1 MARTINDIQQSI
13 ITDLQTYFP
22 KLSTSK
28 VAEWR
33 LWTYVVAAAIH
44 AFEIILDLFRQ
55 EVDELTAKITPGT
68 KLWYAEMCYRFQ
80 NGHTLVFDKNTAQFY
95 YEQDDPDSRIV
106 KVVAVNEVYKMISI
120 RVAKT
125 DGEGRII
132 PLDDSERRNLADYID
147 TIHTTG
153 IPTTIVSTTADT
165 IRYNLEVYYDPAVP
179 SSVVREQVG
188 QALETFKTSLS
199 FDAVFYAQR
208 LVDAVMHAEGVVTVK
223 VVRLEHKID
232 FRNQA
237 RQLLPEHKRQPVRL
251 RILRAFVKP
260 LADLFAAFSLWRDE
274 TRKLLNVTNQEGV
287 LEQFL
292 RNKYGAADI
301 TIESYR
307 ETGFAVGI
315 RSEGVGVAV
324 PVGLNRGEGTPA
336 VVSLRGENREQFG
349 DVDFIVHIPA
359 GVDAEQIRADI
370 EKYRAALTTYKI
382 DQR

>member
-223 VVRLEHKID
+223 VVRLEHKTSAGAD
-232 FRNQA
+232 FA
-237 RQLLPEHKRQPVRL
+237 PVD
-251 RILRAFVKP
+251 V
-260 LADLFAAFSLWRDE
+260 LAELAAGYFEYAAEGNTLTLTSPKSL
-274 TRKLLNVTNQEGV
+274 
-287 LEQFL
+287 
-292 RNKYGAADI
+292 
-301 TIESYR
+301 
-307 ETGFAVGI
+307 
-315 RSEGVGVAV
+315 
-324 PVGLNRGEGTPA
+324 
-336 VVSLRGENREQFG
+336 
-349 DVDFIVHIPA
+349 
-359 GVDAEQIRADI
+359 
-370 EKYRAALTTYKI
+370 
-382 DQR
+382 

>member
-13 ITDLQTYFP
+13 ITDLQAYFP

-44 AFEIILDLFRQ
+44 AFEIVLDLFRQ

-165 IRYNLEVYYDPAVP
+165 IRYNLEVYYDPATP
-179 SSVVREQVG
+179 SSVVREKVE

-223 VVRLEHKID
+223 VVRLEHKTSAGAD
-232 FRNQA
+232 FA
-237 RQLLPEHKRQPVRL
+237 PVD
-251 RILRAFVKP
+251 V
-260 LADLFAAFSLWRDE
+260 LAELAAGYFEYAAEGNTLTLTSTKSL
-274 TRKLLNVTNQEGV
+274 
-287 LEQFL
+287 
-292 RNKYGAADI
+292 
-301 TIESYR
+301 
-307 ETGFAVGI
+307 
-315 RSEGVGVAV
+315 
-324 PVGLNRGEGTPA
+324 
-336 VVSLRGENREQFG
+336 
-349 DVDFIVHIPA
+349 
-359 GVDAEQIRADI
+359 
-370 EKYRAALTTYKI
+370 
-382 DQR
+382 

>member
-55 EVDELTAKITPGT
+55 EVDELTTKITPGT

-106 KVVAVNEVYKMISI
+106 KVVAVNEAYKMISI

-132 PLDDSERRNLADYID
+132 PLDDSERRNLTDYID

-165 IRYNLEVYYDPAVP
+165 IRYNLVVYM
-179 SSVVREQVG
+179 
-188 QALETFKTSLS
+188 T
-199 FDAVFYAQR
+199 
-208 LVDAVMHAEGVVTVK
+208 
-223 VVRLEHKID
+223 
-232 FRNQA
+232 
-237 RQLLPEHKRQPVRL
+237 RQPPR
-251 RILRAFVKP
+251 
-260 LADLFAAFSLWRDE
+260 
-274 TRKLLNVTNQEGV
+274 V
-287 LEQFL
+287 LYA
-292 RNKYGAADI
+292 R
-301 TIESYR
+301 
-307 ETGFAVGI
+307 
-315 RSEGVGVAV
+315 RS
-324 PVGLNRGEGTPA
+324 NRPSRRSRPRCHSMPYSMPSG
-336 VVSLRGENREQFG
+336 S
-349 DVDFIVHIPA
+349 
-359 GVDAEQIRADI
+359 
-370 EKYRAALTTYKI
+370 
-382 DQR
+382 

>member
-188 QALETFKTSLS
+188 QALEGVILALHRNENTVAGTQ
-199 FDAVFYAQR
+199 AVQGEQVQTGRTIDKDEVIVLLHLGQR
-208 LVDAVMHAEGVVTVK
+208 LA
-223 VVRLEHKID
+223 
-232 FRNQA
+232 Q
-237 RQLLPEHKRQPVRL
+237 
-251 RILRAFVKP
+251 
-260 LADLFAAFSLWRDE
+260 
-274 TRKLLNVTNQEGV
+274 
-287 LEQFL
+287 
-292 RNKYGAADI
+292 
-301 TIESYR
+301 
-307 ETGFAVGI
+307 
-315 RSEGVGVAV
+315 
-324 PVGLNRGEGTPA
+324 
-336 VVSLRGENREQFG
+336 
-349 DVDFIVHIPA
+349 
-359 GVDAEQIRADI
+359 
-370 EKYRAALTTYKI
+370 AALTSGQVDHFQTGTGQTGVGADDIGAVLGVPDGLRRRCPADEHLVSARFHAALWDAIAGGGVALRVEVY
-382 DQR
+382 DEHFFAQRRHAGREVDGCGGLAHTALLVCNSNDFCHATCFLPGKRFVPHGTFRGRSPPFSPQQVPYTA

>member
-55 EVDELTAKITPGT
+55 EVDELTTKITPGT

-106 KVVAVNEVYKMISI
+106 KVVAVNEAYKMISI

-132 PLDDSERRNLADYID
+132 PLDDSERRNLTDYID

-165 IRYNLEVYYDPAVP
+165 IRYNLVVYYDPATP
-179 SSVVREQVG
+179 SSVVREKVE

-199 FDAVFYAQR
+199 FDAVFYA
-208 LVDAVMHAEGVVTVK
+208 L
-223 VVRLEHKID
+223 
-232 FRNQA
+232 
-237 RQLLPEHKRQPVRL
+237 
-251 RILRAFVKP
+251 
-260 LADLFAAFSLWRDE
+260 SL
-274 TRKLLNVTNQEGV
+274 
-287 LEQFL
+287 
-292 RNKYGAADI
+292 I
-301 TIESYR
+301 
-307 ETGFAVGI
+307 
-315 RSEGVGVAV
+315 
-324 PVGLNRGEGTPA
+324 
-336 VVSLRGENREQFG
+336 
-349 DVDFIVHIPA
+349 HI
-359 GVDAEQIRADI
+359 
-370 EKYRAALTTYKI
+370 
-382 DQR
+382 

>member
-55 EVDELTAKITPGT
+55 EVDELTTKITPGT

-106 KVVAVNEVYKMISI
+106 KVVAVNEAYKMISI

-132 PLDDSERRNLADYID
+132 PLDDSERRNLTDYID

-165 IRYNLEVYYDPAVP
+165 IRYNLVVYYDPAIP
-179 SSVVREQVG
+179 SSVVREKVE

-223 VVRLEHKID
+223 VVRLEHKTSAGAD
-232 FRNQA
+232 FA
-237 RQLLPEHKRQPVRL
+237 PVD
-251 RILRAFVKP
+251 V
-260 LADLFAAFSLWRDE
+260 LAELAAGYFEYAAEGNTLTLTSTKSL
-274 TRKLLNVTNQEGV
+274 
-287 LEQFL
+287 
-292 RNKYGAADI
+292 
-301 TIESYR
+301 
-307 ETGFAVGI
+307 
-315 RSEGVGVAV
+315 
-324 PVGLNRGEGTPA
+324 
-336 VVSLRGENREQFG
+336 
-349 DVDFIVHIPA
+349 
-359 GVDAEQIRADI
+359 
-370 EKYRAALTTYKI
+370 
-382 DQR
+382 

>member
-153 IPTTIVSTTADT
+153 IPTTIVSTTA
-165 IRYNLEVYYDPAVP
+165 IRYVTTWRCTMIRRSPRVSCVSRSDRP
-179 SSVVREQVG
+179 SR
-188 QALETFKTSLS
+188 
-199 FDAVFYAQR
+199 
-208 LVDAVMHAEGVVTVK
+208 
-223 VVRLEHKID
+223 
-232 FRNQA
+232 
-237 RQLLPEHKRQPVRL
+237 
-251 RILRAFVKP
+251 
-260 LADLFAAFSLWRDE
+260 
-274 TRKLLNVTNQEGV
+274 
-287 LEQFL
+287 
-292 RNKYGAADI
+292 
-301 TIESYR
+301 
-307 ETGFAVGI
+307 
-315 RSEGVGVAV
+315 RSRPRCHSMPYSMPSG
-324 PVGLNRGEGTPA
+324 
-336 VVSLRGENREQFG
+336 S
-349 DVDFIVHIPA
+349 
-359 GVDAEQIRADI
+359 
-370 EKYRAALTTYKI
+370 
-382 DQR
+382 

>member
-125 DGEGRII
+125 DGEGRIV
-132 PLDDSERRNLADYID
+132 PLDDNETPQPGRLHRHDPHDGYSYDDRKHDCRYD
-147 TIHTTG
+147 T
-153 IPTTIVSTTADT
+153 
-165 IRYNLEVYYDPAVP
+165 L
-179 SSVVREQVG
+179 
-188 QALETFKTSLS
+188 
-199 FDAVFYAQR
+199 
-208 LVDAVMHAEGVVTVK
+208 
-223 VVRLEHKID
+223 
-232 FRNQA
+232 
-237 RQLLPEHKRQPVRL
+237 QPG
-251 RILRAFVKP
+251 
-260 LADLFAAFSLWRDE
+260 
-274 TRKLLNVTNQEGV
+274 GV
-287 LEQFL
+287 L
-292 RNKYGAADI
+292 
-301 TIESYR
+301 
-307 ETGFAVGI
+307 
-315 RSEGVGVAV
+315 
-324 PVGLNRGEGTPA
+324 
-336 VVSLRGENREQFG
+336 
-349 DVDFIVHIPA
+349 
-359 GVDAEQIRADI
+359 
-370 EKYRAALTTYKI
+370 
-382 DQR
+382 

>member
-13 ITDLQTYFP
+13 ITDLQAYFP

-44 AFEIILDLFRQ
+44 AFEIVLDLFRQ
-55 EVDELTAKITPGT
+55 EVDELTTKITPGT

-106 KVVAVNEVYKMISI
+106 KVVAVNEAYKMISI

-125 DGEGRII
+125 DKEGQII

-223 VVRLEHKID
+223 VVRLEHKTSAGAD
-232 FRNQA
+232 FA
-237 RQLLPEHKRQPVRL
+237 PVDVL
-251 RILRAFVKP
+251 VE
-260 LADLFAAFSLWRDE
+260 LAAGYFEYAAEGNTLTLTSTKSL
-274 TRKLLNVTNQEGV
+274 
-287 LEQFL
+287 
-292 RNKYGAADI
+292 
-301 TIESYR
+301 
-307 ETGFAVGI
+307 
-315 RSEGVGVAV
+315 
-324 PVGLNRGEGTPA
+324 
-336 VVSLRGENREQFG
+336 
-349 DVDFIVHIPA
+349 
-359 GVDAEQIRADI
+359 
-370 EKYRAALTTYKI
+370 
-382 DQR
+382 

>member
-55 EVDELTAKITPGT
+55 EVDELTTKITPALNCGMRKCAIAFRTGT
-68 KLWYAEMCYRFQ
+68 RWYSTRTRRSSTT
-80 NGHTLVFDKNTAQFY
+80 NR
-95 YEQDDPDSRIV
+95 DDPDSRIV
-106 KVVAVNEVYKMISI
+106 KVVAVNEAYKMISI

-132 PLDDSERRNLADYID
+132 PLDDSERRNLTDYID

-165 IRYNLEVYYDPAVP
+165 IRYNLVVYYDPATP
-179 SSVVREQVG
+179 SSVVREKVE

-223 VVRLEHKID
+223 VVRLEHKTSAGRTSPPSMCWPNWPQGISST
-232 FRNQA
+232 
-237 RQLLPEHKRQPVRL
+237 QPRG
-251 RILRAFVKP
+251 
-260 LADLFAAFSLWRDE
+260 
-274 TRKLLNVTNQEGV
+274 TR
-287 LEQFL
+287 
-292 RNKYGAADI
+292 
-301 TIESYR
+301 
-307 ETGFAVGI
+307 
-315 RSEGVGVAV
+315 
-324 PVGLNRGEGTPA
+324 
-336 VVSLRGENREQFG
+336 
-349 DVDFIVHIPA
+349 
-359 GVDAEQIRADI
+359 
-370 EKYRAALTTYKI
+370 
-382 DQR
+382 

>member
-1 MARTINDIQQSI
+1 M
-13 ITDLQTYFP
+13 
-22 KLSTSK
+22 
-28 VAEWR
+28 
-33 LWTYVVAAAIH
+33 VAAAIH

-165 IRYNLEVYYDPAVP
+165 IRYNLEVYYDPATP
-179 SSVVREQVG
+179 SSVVREKVE

-223 VVRLEHKID
+223 VVRLEHKTSAGAD
-232 FRNQA
+232 FA
-237 RQLLPEHKRQPVRL
+237 PVD
-251 RILRAFVKP
+251 V
-260 LADLFAAFSLWRDE
+260 LAELAAGYFEYAAEGNTLTLTSTKSL
-274 TRKLLNVTNQEGV
+274 
-287 LEQFL
+287 
-292 RNKYGAADI
+292 
-301 TIESYR
+301 
-307 ETGFAVGI
+307 
-315 RSEGVGVAV
+315 
-324 PVGLNRGEGTPA
+324 
-336 VVSLRGENREQFG
+336 
-349 DVDFIVHIPA
+349 
-359 GVDAEQIRADI
+359 
-370 EKYRAALTTYKI
+370 
-382 DQR
+382 

>member
-68 KLWYAEMCYRFQ
+68 KLWYAEMC
-80 NGHTLVFDKNTAQFY
+80 

-223 VVRLEHKID
+223 VVRLEHKTSAGAD
-232 FRNQA
+232 FA
-237 RQLLPEHKRQPVRL
+237 PVD
-251 RILRAFVKP
+251 V
-260 LADLFAAFSLWRDE
+260 LAELAAGYFEYAAEGNTLTLTSTKSL
-274 TRKLLNVTNQEGV
+274 
-287 LEQFL
+287 
-292 RNKYGAADI
+292 
-301 TIESYR
+301 
-307 ETGFAVGI
+307 
-315 RSEGVGVAV
+315 
-324 PVGLNRGEGTPA
+324 
-336 VVSLRGENREQFG
+336 
-349 DVDFIVHIPA
+349 
-359 GVDAEQIRADI
+359 
-370 EKYRAALTTYKI
+370 
-382 DQR
+382 

>member
-80 NGHTLVFDKNTAQFY
+80 NGHTLVFDKNTAQF
-95 YEQDDPDSRIV
+95 
-106 KVVAVNEVYKMISI
+106 YKMISI

-223 VVRLEHKID
+223 VVRLEHKTSAGAD
-232 FRNQA
+232 FA
-237 RQLLPEHKRQPVRL
+237 PVD
-251 RILRAFVKP
+251 V
-260 LADLFAAFSLWRDE
+260 LAELAAGYFEYAAEGNTLTLTSTKSL
-274 TRKLLNVTNQEGV
+274 
-287 LEQFL
+287 
-292 RNKYGAADI
+292 
-301 TIESYR
+301 
-307 ETGFAVGI
+307 
-315 RSEGVGVAV
+315 
-324 PVGLNRGEGTPA
+324 
-336 VVSLRGENREQFG
+336 
-349 DVDFIVHIPA
+349 
-359 GVDAEQIRADI
+359 
-370 EKYRAALTTYKI
+370 
-382 DQR
+382 